1 MRQLPLSVRLRDR
14 ASFES
19 FLAGPNSTALQQIRS
34 LAEHPR
40 PGLVWLYGPEG
51 SGKTHLLQSLCAQAG
66 SEAVYLPLSQLESY
80 GASAISDWQGGRWLC
95 LDDVA
100 WAAGRSEWERALFA
114 VYRDCEERGACLLM
128 AAREPPSQVGFALQD
143 LASRCAADT
152 GLPCRLLMRNS
163 RSQRSGSVPSCA
175 ASSFLR
181 RRRTT
186 CSGGC
191 RATWRACLH
200 CWMNWTRP
208 RWPRSAASPFR
219 SYATS
224 LLGARVGKRARASR
238 ARDRRRHS
246 SNGSNGSRPGR
257 GIRGCAYYRCS
268 GRGRGA
274 HRCARSADSGAG

>member
-143 LASRCAADT
+143 LASRCAAGHRLVLQTLDEEQQIAALRLRAQLR
-152 GLPCRLLMRNS
+152 GFELPEETAHYLQRRLPRDMASLFALLDELDAAALAA
-163 RSQRSGSVPSCA
+163 QRRLTVP
-175 ASSFLR
+175 FIRDVL
-181 RRRTT
+181 
-186 CSGGC
+186 
-191 RATWRACLH
+191 
-200 CWMNWTRP
+200 
-208 RWPRSAASPFR
+208 
-219 SYATS
+219 
-224 LLGARVGKRARASR
+224 ARRAR
-238 ARDRRRHS
+238 
-246 SNGSNGSRPGR
+246 GQ
-257 GIRGCAYYRCS
+257 
-268 GRGRGA
+268 
-274 HRCARSADSGAG
+274 AGES